1 MPRFDGSFFH
11 RVWDLWNFHSAP
23 RLAAALAYYSILSL
37 APLVLIIAALVAI
50 VLGHTAAQDDIVT
63 EVGRLAGTQGAAL
76 TKGLLSSRPS
86 SLTGWAAT
94 LAGGVIMLFGASS
107 VFTELRSSLNVIWD
121 IPESERSWY
130 GELIRERLLAFATV
144 LALGLVM
151 TGLLLANAGFALVTR
166 WHWRLRWLTHSIV
179 VLGAVNL
186 ATTFVVTSLVFCLI
200 YRYVPA
206 MRIAWKDAWV
216 GAIATALLFD
226 LARIPLDLYLAHG
239 GIGSAY
245 GAAGSLV
252 AFLFWVYCSAQIFY
266 LGGEFTRV
274 YSERFGS
281 LSHRPRA

>member
-1 MPRFDGSFFH
+1 MPRISGSFFR
-11 RVWDLWNFHSAP
+11 RVWDLWNFHNAP

-37 APLVLIIAALVAI
+37 APLVLIIAALVATM
-50 VLGHTAAQDDIVT
+50 LGHTAAQYDIVN
-63 EVGRLAGTQGAAL
+63 EVRSLAGAQAAAL
-76 TKGLLSSRPS
+76 TESLLTSRPS
-86 SLTGWAAT
+86 SLTGWVAT
-94 LAGGVIMLFGASS
+94 LAGGAIMLFGASS

-121 IPESERSWY
+121 IPESDRSWY

-151 TGLLLANAGFALVTR
+151 TLLTLVNAGFALVAR
-166 WHWRLRWLTHSIV
+166 WRWLTHSIV
-179 VLGAVNL
+179 VLDAVNL
-186 ATTFVVTSLVFCLI
+186 AGTFVVTSFVFCLI
-200 YRYVPA
+200 FRFVPSA
-206 MRIAWKDAWV
+206 RIDWKDAWV
-216 GAIATALLFD
+216 GAVATALLFD

>member
-1 MPRFDGSFFH
+1 MPRIDGSFFC
-11 RVWDLWNFHSAP
+11 RVWELWNFHSAP

-37 APLVLIIAALVAI
+37 APLVLIIAALVAVI
-50 VLGHTAAQDDIVT
+50 LGHTAAQYDIVN
-63 EVGRLAGTQGAAL
+63 EVSRLAGPQAAAL
-76 TKGLLSSRPS
+76 TRSLLVTRPS

-94 LAGGVIMLFGASS
+94 VFGGVIMLFGASS

-121 IPESERSWY
+121 VREPDQSWY
-130 GELIRERLLAFATV
+130 RELIQERLLAFATV

-151 TGLLLANAGFALVTR
+151 TALTLADAGFALITR
-166 WHWRLRWLTHSIV
+166 WHWLTHSIV

-186 ATTFVVTSLVFCLI
+186 AATFMITSLVFCLI
-200 YRYVPA
+200 FRFVPSI
-206 MRIAWKDAWV
+206 RIAWRDAWV

-274 YSERFGS
+274 YSERFGT
-281 LSHRPRA
+281 LSHRPRGT